1 MMRLFSNKVEFGVK
15 ILPSFI
21 HSFIPSFSIMCQCN
35 SQSPHSSAFFFLKL
49 FTVGVSGGPIR
60 NCGQVP
66 GKQDPS
72 TLKSLFASLL
82 FTPVLSQEFFLK
94 VFGKHWWKKK
104 KRLWGK
110 KNNKSFLS
118 HPHPICCGIII
129 SYYLQIMC
137 TDMISTVWSGG
148 HCGGCSCCFFVCEAL
163 WYTVGWGGFLP
174 HVHLIVHS
182 GPS

>member
-1 MMRLFSNKVEFGVK
+1 
-15 ILPSFI
+15 
-21 HSFIPSFSIMCQCN
+21 MCWCN
-35 SQSPHSSAFFFLKL
+35 SQWSPPPPCPIPVHCFVFFKV
-49 FTVGVSGGPIR
+49 FTVGLSGGPIR

-82 FTPVLSQEFFLK
+82 FTPVLSQEFLLK

-104 KRLWGK
+104 RLWEK

-118 HPHPICCGIII
+118 HPHPICCGIIFF
-129 SYYLQIMC
+129 YYLQIMC

-148 HCGGCSCCFFVCEAL
+148 HCGGCSCCFLFVERCDMRQRGRE
-163 WYTVGWGGFLP
+163 GGKSSP